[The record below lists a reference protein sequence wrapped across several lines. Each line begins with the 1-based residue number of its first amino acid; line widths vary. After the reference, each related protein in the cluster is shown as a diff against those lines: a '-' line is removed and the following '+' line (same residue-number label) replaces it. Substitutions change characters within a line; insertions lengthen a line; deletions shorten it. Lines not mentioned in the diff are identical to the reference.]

1 MKKLFLLFICGLS
14 LQQGLAQSSHDGQIL
29 HEGMM
34 NATWRAINNATNSGN
49 GNGTFST
56 NLSAEIRALNNKVV
70 NLAGY
75 VIPIESGRTHKWF
88 MLSVLPIMQCM
99 FCGQDGIPP
108 MIEVV
113 MKEEAVPYSDF
124 PVELKGRL
132 YFKESTDGSGSIQLL
147 DAALY

>member
-1 MKKLFLLFICGLS
+1 MKKLLLLFLCGLP
-14 LQQGLAQSSHDGQIL
+14 LQQGLAQSPHDGQAL

-49 GNGTFST
+49 GNGTFGT
-56 NLSAEIRALNNKVV
+56 NLSAEIRALSNKVV

-75 VIPIESGRTHKWF
+75 VIPIESGRTHKRF

-108 MIEVV
+108 MIEVM
-113 MKEEAVPYSDF
+113 MKDRAVPYSDF

-132 YFKESTDGSGSIQLL
+132 YLKESADGSGGIQLL
-147 DAALY
+147 DAELY